1 MDDHSPRDAAETPAP
16 GPAATPAKRVY
27 ETPPT
32 SRPITD
38 AEAARAEKL
47 AANEHI
53 KIASGY
59 LRGTLADG
67 LLKHATGAISE
78 DDGQLVKF
86 HGMYLQDDRDI
97 RAERTKKKLDKAYSF
112 MIRLRIAGG
121 VITPKQWLILDD
133 IARTYAGGALRA
145 TTRQTFQYHGVI
157 KSNLKRTMAAIDGAL
172 LDTIAACGDVNRNVM
187 AATNPAQTG
196 AHKAAYQL
204 AKDISDSL
212 LPKTSAW
219 REIWLDGER
228 VVGGED
234 EAEVEPVYGR
244 TYLPRKFKTVVA
256 VPPSNE
262 VDIFAHDLGFIA
274 ILDKKNQVTGW
285 NVTVGGGMGM
295 THGEP
300 DTFPRTA
307 DVMGFVKPE
316 DALKV
321 AEAVMT
327 VQRDWGN
334 RKNRK
339 NARLK
344 YTIER
349 YGLDAFRAEVEK
361 RVGKKL
367 GAPKPFT
374 FTGNGDRYGWVE
386 GDDGRHHL
394 TLYVPSGRIKDID
407 GGPQFLSGLRR
418 IAEVHQGDFR
428 LTGNQNVIIA
438 NVPAEKRA
446 EIDALVDE
454 YGLTRGASA
463 LRRSSLACV
472 ALPTCGLAL
481 AESERYLP
489 DLMTE
494 LEESLASHGLAEEEI
509 TIRSTG
515 CPNGCARPFISE
527 IGLVGRGPERY
538 HLYLGAAHD
547 GSRLSKLY
555 KEDVAASEIRDTLD
569 PLFADYARGR
579 QSGEHFGDYL
589 IRAGHVART
598 TNGPDFHDR
607 TGALK
612 PATLG

>member
-1 MDDHSPRDAAETPAP
+1 
-16 GPAATPAKRVY
+16 
-27 ETPPT
+27 
-32 SRPITD
+32 
-38 AEAARAEKL
+38 
-47 AANEHI
+47 
-53 KIASGY
+53 
-59 LRGTLADG
+59 
-67 LLKHATGAISE
+67 
-78 DDGQLVKF
+78 
-86 HGMYLQDDRDI
+86 MYLQDDRDI
-97 RAERTKKKLDKAYSF
+97 RAERTKKKLEKAYSF

-121 VITPKQWLILDD
+121 VVTPKQWLALDE
-133 IARTYAGGALRA
+133 IATTYAGGALRA

-157 KSNLKRTMAAIDGAL
+157 KSNLKRTMAAIDATL

-234 EAEVEPVYGR
+234 AAEIEPIYGK

-274 ILDKKNQVTGW
+274 ILDKKGKVTGW

-295 THGEP
+295 THGET

-307 DVMGFVKPE
+307 DVMCFVKPE
-316 DALKV
+316 DALKA

-334 RKNRK
+334 RKVRK

-349 YGLDAFRAEVEK
+349 YGLAAFRAEVEK
-361 RVGKKL
+361 RVGKPL
-367 GAPKPFT
+367 DDPKPFA
-374 FTGNGDRYGWVE
+374 FTGNGDRYGWTE

-394 TLYVPSGRIKDID
+394 TLYVASGRIKDYEN
-407 GGPQFLSGLRR
+407 GPQLLTGLRR
-418 IAEVHQGDFR
+418 IAEIHQGDFR

-438 NVPAEKRA
+438 NVPSEKRA
-446 EIDALVDE
+446 EIEALVDQ
-454 YGLTRGASA
+454 YGMMKGASA
-463 LRRSSLACV
+463 LRRNSMACV

-489 DLMTE
+489 SLMDE
-494 LEESLASHGLAEEEI
+494 LEASLASHGLQDDEI
-509 TIRSTG
+509 TIRMTG
-515 CPNGCARPFISE
+515 CPNGCARPFIAE
-527 IGLVGRGPERY
+527 IGFVGRGPERY
-538 HLYLGAAHD
+538 HLYLGAAFD
-547 GSRLSKLY
+547 GSRLGKLY
-555 KEDVAASEIRDTLD
+555 AEDVTASEIKTILD
-569 PLFADYARGR
+569 PLFAAYARNK
-579 QSGEHFGDYL
+579 QPGERFGDYL
-589 IRAGHVART
+589 IRDGYVTRT
-598 TNGPDFHDR
+598 INGPDFHEN

-612 PATLG
+612 SAA